1 MAQDRIFF
9 SAVLGSFSGVVVS
22 IGGDAR
28 TAAWSV
34 VPDDDI
40 GAYHGSQHID
50 GRTGPVT
57 VSLMRNNVVI
67 TTIQGESISSGC
79 PNGIQNWNAWVGS
92 ATGDKV
98 STSPKQELSDQ
109 SYKNGTSAHNFAGLC
124 EFSCKYNYYPLGACT
139 CTKMGLGYKKPNS
152 TGVVGYP
159 IPGEGASYSGL
170 CNFDCNLGYCP
181 PSSCGTEEVPLIVP
195 TVSPFLPPA
204 CTSGTGEGNLA
215 GLCDFSCTHGFCPMN
230 ACTCTG
236 QGAVNVMAP
245 TTDKTGTAAPGN
257 DVTIYGP
264 MCEYTC
270 QRGYCPEG
278 VCVEQDSSESGSN
291 SGSGSGSGS
300 GDVYIAPSIWD
311 DPSPVVECQ
320 PPCSIILP
328 PLPLDSPST
337 LKVPEWTTPI
347 TQSYLTTRTS
357 TDAEGITTTY
367 RGYKKT
373 TLYATVSFPECK
385 PSIFNLI
392 VIELRTNVL
401 VTMTE
406 IPVWGVSIN
415 ASQTAPSSVGM
426 TSSVTLPLMVYVLP
440 PFGSGPTPTST
451 TTTLTPPPY
460 PWTQTTKDTQINRGT
475 TTITWS
481 SGSPTPTVSKGSKGS
496 GHGCAPWCGC
506 LGCPPSFDSISGGG
520 GSSGGTGSGS
530 GSDGDNEDEC
540 STETAQVC
548 STVCIKGSDC
558 DIDCSTTTGCSVTP
572 SSTKIVGTP
581 APGYGI
587 TMESWPTTTEDPA
600 EVLSSAISQESVLSS
615 MFGSLSVLEGL
626 TTTATGPAPTSG
638 SSAGRIELFYYHTN
652 VDSEAQWEIYEGIAS
667 GKGCPGR
674 FPPDFVKKDGS
685 YNGIHN
691 GDSGFKAYGKSCKYE
706 GTNLPIGKPGVKV
719 ASLCVMDIGMLLVI
733 LAMATREHA
742 NRATWKCT
750 LSCIVN
756 GRVRKRVKVV

>member
-373 TLYATVSFPECK
+373 TL
-385 PSIFNLI
+385 
-392 VIELRTNVL
+392 
-401 VTMTE
+401 
-406 IPVWGVSIN
+406 
-415 ASQTAPSSVGM
+415 
-426 TSSVTLPLMVYVLP
+426 
-440 PFGSGPTPTST
+440 T